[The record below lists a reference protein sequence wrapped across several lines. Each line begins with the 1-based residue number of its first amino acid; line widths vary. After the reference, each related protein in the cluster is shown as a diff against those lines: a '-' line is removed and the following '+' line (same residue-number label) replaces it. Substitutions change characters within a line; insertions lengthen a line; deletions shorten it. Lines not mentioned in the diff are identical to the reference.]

1 MLELFKLFSFSFTFD
16 KVGGEI
22 VSIIQ
27 FKLVYMRCI
36 FTIQQFFISLED
48 EPEMQLSD
56 GMLESEAVDG
66 EEGTEDIDE
75 DELENESLDSQNDD
89 SIDSFSSGELNLN
102 ICTNHQIYKYIV
114 FKSYIEQSSRL

>member
-1 MLELFKLFSFSFTFD
+1 M
-16 KVGGEI
+16 
-22 VSIIQ
+22 
-27 FKLVYMRCI
+27 Y
-36 FTIQQFFISLED
+36 TIQQFFISLED